1 MNNPIKILT
10 LVLNIF
16 LFGNVLLNAQ
26 DIQYASI
33 VQGQILTI
41 ASNQT
46 AMVISFACNFPNQ
59 GSVFLN
65 PYMNLAYTGTYNG
78 TPTSATVEIS
88 PTGSQPANLTANLP
102 SNYYASGNTLAFLS
116 VSQPSVASP
125 LVFCGPGTLVFSS
138 GNSTQGVLGIKL
150 TTTTISSPGTVLG
163 SGLPSTA
170 VVIPS
175 QTTGPVNI
183 ILESSTDLVNWTPTS
198 PGTFGGNN
206 STNRFFRVRAQAQ

>member
-46 AMVISFACNFPNQ
+46 AMVISFACNFPNP
-59 GSVFLN
+59 GSIFLN

-88 PTGSQPANLTANLP
+88 PTGSQTLALSGNLP
-102 SNYYASGNTLAFLS
+102 SSFYANNLSFLS

-125 LVFCGPGTLVFSS
+125 LVFCGPGTLVVSS
-138 GNSTQGVLGIKL
+138 GNSDRK
-150 TTTTISSPGTVLG
+150 S
-163 SGLPSTA
+163 
-170 VVIPS
+170 VV
-175 QTTGPVNI
+175 
-183 ILESSTDLVNWTPTS
+183 
-198 PGTFGGNN
+198 
-206 STNRFFRVRAQAQ
+206 